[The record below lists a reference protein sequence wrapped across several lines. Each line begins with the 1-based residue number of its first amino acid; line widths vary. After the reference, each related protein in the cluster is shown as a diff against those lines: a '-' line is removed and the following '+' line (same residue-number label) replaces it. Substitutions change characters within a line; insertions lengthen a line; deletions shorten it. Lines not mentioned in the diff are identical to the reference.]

1 MPVYDYRC
9 NSCGREV
16 SLFYKTYKD
25 YDAAT
30 PACPH
35 CGSSDLERMITNV
48 ALQTGS
54 RNYTGMTSG
63 DMLSVLEGGNHHE
76 VNELFRQSG
85 QDAASTVQQAEVIK
99 DAKDSAANSSK
110 PATSSE

>member
-25 YDAAT
+25 YDTAT

-35 CGSSDLERMITNV
+35 CGSSDLERIITDV
-48 ALQTGS
+48 TLQTGS

-63 DMLSVLEGGNHHE
+63 EMLSVLEGGNQSE

-85 QDAASTVQQAEVIK
+85 QDVANTVQQAETVK
-99 DAKDSAANSSK
+99 DAKDSATKSTN
-110 PATSSE
+110 PAKSSE